1 MTAPALVIMGEK
13 DPDFKNPAAEAAF
26 IGDSLAAKVVMVPE
40 AGHYPQAQQPK
51 ITSDAIL
58 AFVQALPRA

>member
-1 MTAPALVIMGEK
+1 
-13 DPDFKNPAAEAAF
+13 
-26 IGDSLAAKVVMVPE
+26 MVPE

-58 AFVQALPRA
+58 TFLKALPRA